1 MENIKNMKTVKKH
14 FLKKSVKKKHFFKK
28 NIKLNIKLKSLK
40 KNKKKIVLL
49 TNLTLLNKFNP
60 AITNP
65 GSINSIIIK
74 PTSFNQAITNPA
86 SIHYCKNT
94 F

>member
-1 MENIKNMKTVKKH
+1 MKTKKT
-14 FLKKSVKKKHFFKK
+14 KIKTKK

-40 KNKKKIVLL
+40 KNKKKIVLR

-86 SIHYCKNT
+86 SIQYC
-94 F
+94 